1 MLRALTITASL
12 TCLLAAVGPADAA
25 EEWSP
30 AKTVAVGGAGRVM
43 PLDNAG
49 ITLNPAAMITP
60 MPAYSMEVGYQRF
73 DALRGNMLHMSAMDS
88 QTSQLAMGISQSFL
102 WSNPPFV
109 PAQDM
114 AWYDGSAPIEDEKR
128 FDRFSLALAYGFAQR
143 RFNIGTALR
152 VYHRED
158 PLRGNRT
165 PVSLDV
171 GLSWWISPNVAIGV
185 VGGNLVPTHLEEEPR
200 TLAAGFG
207 TILAGGLLWLEIDGI
222 LDFDSGD
229 KVLVDTNAGAQ
240 VTVFRQFN
248 IRAGFASDHGFR
260 DKYVSWGLGWTI
272 PAFSASYTMRVEVGE
287 MDRDLNPDRS
297 AGANRMVHLWML
309 TLAFP

>member
-1 MLRALTITASL
+1 
-12 TCLLAAVGPADAA
+12 LLAAAGPVHAA
-25 EEWSP
+25 EEWAP

-49 ITLNPAAMITP
+49 ITLNPAAMISPFPT
-60 MPAYSMEVGYQRF
+60 YTMEIGYQRF
-73 DALRGNMLHMSAMDS
+73 DAIRGNMFHLSAMDS
-88 QTSQLAMGISQSFL
+88 QTSQLALGLTQSFL

-109 PAQDM
+109 PWEDM
-114 AWYDGSAPIEDEKR
+114 AWYDGSEPIEDEKR
-128 FDRFSLALAYGFAQR
+128 FDRFALALAYGFAQR

-152 VYHRED
+152 IYHRAD

-165 PVSLDV
+165 PVTLDV

-185 VGGNLVPTHLEEEPR
+185 VGGNLIPTRLAEEPR

-207 TILAGGLLWLEIDGI
+207 TVLAGGTLWFEIDGVI
-222 LDFDSGD
+222 DFDSGD

-240 VTVFRQFN
+240 VTLFRQFN
-248 IRAGFASDHGFR
+248 IRTGFASDHGFR

-272 PAFSASYTMRVEVGE
+272 PVFSASYTMRVEVGE
-287 MDRDLNPDRS
+287 MDRDLNPDRT
-297 AGANRMVHLWML
+297 AGANRMLHLWMVS
-309 TLAFP
+309 ASFP